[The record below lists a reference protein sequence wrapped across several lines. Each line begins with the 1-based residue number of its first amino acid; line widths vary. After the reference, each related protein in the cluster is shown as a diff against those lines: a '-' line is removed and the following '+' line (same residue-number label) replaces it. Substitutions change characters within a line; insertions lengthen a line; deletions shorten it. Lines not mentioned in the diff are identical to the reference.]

1 MKDIEKK
8 DLTEKSD
15 QDISKFGK
23 EHIIEA
29 ALLKNVAGGIPW
41 RNGEAPCRER
51 CVPACGC
58 GPDICAP
65 WGDFCISSP
74 P

>member
-1 MKDIEKK
+1 MKENDKK
-8 DLTEKSD
+8 TLENSSAE
-15 QDISKFGK
+15 DISNFSK
-23 EHIIEA
+23 EHIIES
-29 ALLKNVAGGIPW
+29 ALLKNVTGGKSAA
-41 RNGEAPCRER
+41 ELPCRER

-65 WGDFCISSP
+65 WGEFCISSP